1 LAEGSGN
8 TMYRNMKKPLLATLA
23 AVGIAGAILSTGA
36 AQGARAVIIP
46 AVKTD
51 VSPAPG
57 LQTAVL
63 AGGCFWTMEAV
74 FEHVKGVKSVTTG
87 YAGGTKA
94 TATYDQVSAET
105 TRHAEAIRIAYD
117 PRVVSY
123 GTLLRVYF
131 SIAHNPTELNR
142 QGPDSGTSYR
152 SAIFPQSPLQAQVAR
167 AYIGQLGAT
176 RAFSGPIVTKLEAGG
191 FYPAEAY
198 HQNFFDRN
206 PTHPYVVMWDKP
218 KLAAFRA
225 AFPTISN

>member
-51 VSPAPG
+51 VPPAPG

-63 AGGCFWTMEAV
+63 AGGCFWTMEAM

-117 PRVVSY
+117 PRIVSY

-176 RAFSGPIVTKLEAGG
+176 RAFSGPIVTKLETGG

>member
-1 LAEGSGN
+1 
-8 TMYRNMKKPLLATLA
+8 MYLNMKKPLIATLA
-23 AVGIAGAILSTGA
+23 AVGIAGAILATGA
-36 AQGARAVIIP
+36 AQGARAVVIP

-51 VSPAPG
+51 LPPAPG
-57 LQTAVL
+57 IQTAVL

-74 FEHVKGVKSVTTG
+74 FEHVKGVKTVTTG

-105 TRHAEAIRIAYD
+105 TKHAEAIRIAYD

-131 SIAHNPTELNR
+131 SIAHDPTTLNR

-152 SAIFPQSPLQAQVAR
+152 SAIFPQSPQQAKVAR
-167 AYIGQLGAT
+167 AYIAQLDQT
-176 RAFSGPIVTKLEAGG
+176 RAFPRPIVTRVEAGN
-191 FYPAEAY
+191 FFPAAAY

-206 PTHPYVVMWDKP
+206 PTHPYIVAWDKP

-225 AFPTISN
+225 AFPTIAS